1 MKNRRNTEKI
11 SEARNAKTKNILVL
25 QGNYGY
31 GWDDICTYDDTLEGR
46 RERKVDYQTYIENE
60 PNVRFRTIERRVA
73 NPNYVAPN
81 TEVESLKLRTNE
93 KLYVDSFDDAKCIG
107 YGFLIRNMN
116 TAYINLYW
124 YRSEDLAKQNLTIAE
139 LMSDE
144 DNYDYDSFED
154 DVDTIVSTA
163 DGVVEE
169 IDWRHDIDYFN
180 KDGREVC
187 AYNTY
192 TFDDDEYVELIDG
205 EHWVDLYF

>member
-1 MKNRRNTEKI
+1 MKYYRFVGKDDLWLGKFGKSQMTLIPNELLTQKEIDKI
-11 SEARNAKTKNILVL
+11 SKNCPRLSIEKTFKVVDLPTNKTYSAFGARFEN
-25 QGNYGY
+25 
-31 GWDDICTYDDTLEGR
+31 DTDHNSKL
-46 RERKVDYQTYIENE
+46 
-60 PNVRFRTIERRVA
+60 
-73 NPNYVAPN
+73 
-81 TEVESLKLRTNE
+81 ESLKLRTNE

-116 TAYINLYW
+116 TAYLNLYW

-154 DVDTIVSTA
+154 DVDTIVNTA

-180 KDGREVC
+180 KDGREIC
-187 AYNTY
+187 AYNSY

-205 EHWVDLYF
+205 ENWVDLYF